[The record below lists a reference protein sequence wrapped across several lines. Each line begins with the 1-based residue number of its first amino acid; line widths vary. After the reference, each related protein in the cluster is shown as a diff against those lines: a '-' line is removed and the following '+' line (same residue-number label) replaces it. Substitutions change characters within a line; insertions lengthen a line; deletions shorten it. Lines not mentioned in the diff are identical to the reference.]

1 MRNHFRLGL
10 MLIVLSGT
18 FLSLSGILIRHVE
31 SANGWQLLFYRSL
44 TCFITLLTVL
54 VFQYRNE
61 TLAQFKKI
69 GVPGLWAA
77 LVLALGST
85 FYILAMLNTT
95 VANVVFIIG
104 ASPIMA
110 ALAGW
115 LFLKESISF
124 SRVMTMMLAIVGIGL
139 MFLDGF
145 VSGGMLGNVLALSMV
160 VCFVIYLMI
169 LRKHRNVDMLPATC
183 LSGLFTA
190 ILVMPFMGTFSIT
203 THDLVI
209 ALLLGSVQF
218 GVGFMLL
225 TWSTRYLL
233 AAEVALFSLTE
244 SILNPIWVWIGV
256 NEVPSNLTLAGSAV
270 VLVSVI
276 AYSMMV
282 IKQERASLA
291 NKQLDGLTG

>member
-10 MLIVLSGT
+10 ILIVLSGT
-18 FLSLSGILIRHVE
+18 FLSLSGILIRHLE
-31 SANGWQLLFYRSL
+31 SANGWQVLFYRSL
-44 TCFITLLTVL
+44 TCFVTLLTVL
-54 VFQYRNE
+54 VFQYRKQ

-69 GVPGLWAA
+69 GIPGFWAA

-115 LFLKESISF
+115 LFLRETISF
-124 SRVMTMMLAIVGIGL
+124 GRIMTMMLAILGIGL

-169 LRKHRNVDMLPATC
+169 LRRHRNVDMLPATC
-183 LSGLFTA
+183 LSGVCTA
-190 ILVMPFMGTFSIT
+190 VIVLPFMGSFAISS
-203 THDLVI
+203 HDLVI

-218 GVGFMLL
+218 GIGFMLL

-256 NEVPSNLTLAGSAV
+256 NEVPSNLTLAGSGV
-270 VLVSVI
+270 VLVSVV

-282 IKQERASLA
+282 IKQERARLAHKPIDSLA
-291 NKQLDGLTG
+291 N